1 MKKLLVLLLLF
12 VASIATSSAQERID
26 KLLDRDI
33 SEGTTT
39 MRMAVKR
46 DPTTGDIIKRVKEFT
61 TTGDR
66 SLAKEFI
73 QAFEA
78 ERDNADGW
86 EENRRGNVVQI
97 TAVWRNPKRIYTL
110 TSTGATLV
118 VYAQTIYDE
127 TTEKEE

>member
-46 DPTTGDIIKRVKEFT
+46 DPTTGDIVKRV
-61 TTGDR
+61 
-66 SLAKEFI
+66 KEFI